1 MRIRIHKPIY
11 GVPITFLG
19 KWRPFEPVYILNP
32 DRYANEYIISPN
44 IKPFISV
51 SCLTTTQFRIVG
63 SADADITPKN
73 WKGMTKEFV
82 KLYYEQ
88 GNTGSYK
95 EGNRLCSLI
104 DNGIAKVPYKR
115 ILIQKI

>member
-1 MRIRIHKPIY
+1 
-11 GVPITFLG
+11 
-19 KWRPFEPVYILNP
+19 
-32 DRYANEYIISPN
+32 
-44 IKPFISV
+44 
-51 SCLTTTQFRIVG
+51 
-63 SADADITPKN
+63 
-73 WKGMTKEFV
+73 MTKEFV

-88 GNTGSYK
+88 GNTGFYK

>member
-1 MRIRIHKPIY
+1 
-11 GVPITFLG
+11 
-19 KWRPFEPVYILNP
+19 
-32 DRYANEYIISPN
+32 
-44 IKPFISV
+44 
-51 SCLTTTQFRIVG
+51 
-63 SADADITPKN
+63 
-73 WKGMTKEFV
+73 MTKEFV

-115 ILIQKI
+115 ILIQKV

>member
-1 MRIRIHKPIY
+1 MRTSVYDISQIACHKWY
-11 GVPITFLG
+11 L
-19 KWRPFEPVYILNP
+19 
-32 DRYANEYIISPN
+32 
-44 IKPFISV
+44 IKPFSYFY
-51 SCLTTTQFRIVG
+51 CLIPTQFRIVG

>member
-1 MRIRIHKPIY
+1 MINPGYFNNPDFFVYLCKRYKMRIRIKNPIY
-11 GVPITFLG
+11 GVPITFL
-19 KWRPFEPVYILNP
+19 
-32 DRYANEYIISPN
+32 DRYNP
-44 IKPFISV
+44 
-51 SCLTTTQFRIVG
+51 TQFRIVG

-115 ILIQKI
+115 ILIQKIYIFCMKIRA